1 MTGMDPLAAL
11 LDGPRAHGA
20 FLLRSV
26 LRPPWSL
33 RIEDRAPLTLVAV
46 VTGHAWIVPD
56 HGAPSRLVAGDIAI
70 VRGPEPY
77 LFADHPATPPQA
89 VILPGQEC
97 RTPDGEHLTDLV
109 DTGVRTWGSSTADGT
124 AGGEQRS
131 KTASESGGATRGE
144 PGGESADNTASET
157 GGAARGRSGGATH
170 SEPGGESG
178 DKAASET
185 GGATRGQ
192 SGGETSG
199 DTGGEANSE
208 TSVETVLLTGT
219 YPAVGEVSRRL
230 LAALPQVLVVRADEW
245 DSPLVPLLAEEIG
258 RDVPGQ
264 EAVLDRLLDL
274 LLIAALRTWFAR
286 PDSAAPA
293 WYRAHEDAVVGQALR
308 LLQDQPDRPWTVAG
322 LAAGT
327 GVSRAA
333 LARRFTGTVGEPP
346 MAYLAAWRLAL
357 AADLLRQHPDATIG
371 AIARQVGYGSSFALS
386 AAFKREYGRSPQQYR
401 TRVPA

>member
-1 MTGMDPLAAL
+1 MDPLAAL

-46 VTGHAWIVPD
+46 VTGDAWIVPD
-56 HGAPSRLVAGDIAI
+56 RGAPARLVAGDVAIA
-70 VRGPEPY
+70 RGPEPY
-77 LFADHPATPPQA
+77 LFADDPATPPQA

-97 RTPDGEHLTDLV
+97 RTPDGEHLTGLT
-109 DTGVRTWGSSTADGT
+109 DTGVRTWGSA
-124 AGGEQRS
+124 AGG
-131 KTASESGGATRGE
+131 K
-144 PGGESADNTASET
+144 T
-157 GGAARGRSGGATH
+157 GG
-170 SEPGGESG
+170 
-178 DKAASET
+178 
-185 GGATRGQ
+185 
-192 SGGETSG
+192 
-199 DTGGEANSE
+199 
-208 TSVETVLLTGT
+208 ETVLLTGT

-230 LAALPQVLVVRADEW
+230 LAALPQVLVVRADDW

-357 AADLLRQHPDATIG
+357 AADLLRQQPDATIG

-401 TRVPA
+401 SRVPA